1 MNDLKNLEP
10 KDVFK
15 WFYEINQHPRS
26 SGNEKEI
33 SDFLVK
39 FANDR
44 NLEVYQDEIL
54 NVIIKKPGT
63 KGYENSET
71 LIIQGHMDMVCVKTE
86 DSNHNFDTDPIE
98 MIVEGDL
105 LKANKTTL
113 GGDDGIAVAYG
124 LAILDSDEIPH
135 PPIELLI
142 TTNEE
147 TGMDGAMALTNEHLS
162 GTRLLN
168 LDTEEEGSFL
178 VSCSGGA
185 NIDSKFKVEKES
197 CNLPAY
203 EISVSGLKGGHS
215 GSEINLQRANAIKV
229 LARLFNSVK
238 ESIRLSSIEGGIKHN
253 AIPSQ
258 AKAVFVTEKYDGIR
272 DTLDKLIADIKEEY
286 RVEEPG
292 LSITINPSTSKE
304 VYTKKLSKSLLDFL
318 MILPDG
324 VQYISKDI
332 ENLVQTSLNNA
343 IIGENDGEII
353 LVTSVRSASSSSL
366 TEILSRIE
374 IMSDVFGAETRIYA
388 EYPAWQYESESKLRD
403 IAVRTYEEL
412 YGKKPHIDSIHAG
425 LECGLLKG
433 ILPNTDMISFGP
445 DIKNAHSPLEYMSIS
460 SVQRVWNYTKKLL
473 ENLK

>member
-1 MNDLKNLEP
+1 MNDVKNLEP

-39 FANDR
+39 FAKDR

-54 NVIIKKPGT
+54 NVIIKKPST

-71 LIIQGHMDMVCVKTE
+71 VIIQGHMDMVCVKTD

-98 MIVEGDL
+98 MIVDGDL
-105 LKANKTTL
+105 LKANNTTL

-185 NIDSKFKVEKES
+185 NIDSKFKVEKED

-203 EISVSGLKGGHS
+203 EILVSGLKGGHS

-229 LARLFNSVK
+229 VARLFNSVK
-238 ESIRLSSIEGGIKHN
+238 ESVRLSSIEGGIKHN

-258 AKAVFVTEKYDGIR
+258 AKAVFVSENFDKIKEIL
-272 DTLDKLIADIKEEY
+272 DTLISDIKEEY
-286 RVEEPG
+286 RVEEPE
-292 LSITINPSTSKE
+292 LDIKINPSTAKD
-304 VYTKKLSKSLLDFL
+304 VYTEKLSKSLLDFL

-343 IIGENDGEII
+343 IIGEKDGEIT

-374 IMSDVFGAETRIYA
+374 IMAEVFGGDTKIYA
-388 EYPAWQYESESKLRD
+388 EYPAWQYEAESKLRD
-403 IAVRTYEEL
+403 IAVSTYEQL
-412 YGKKPHIDSIHAG
+412 YGKKPQIDSIHAG

-433 ILPNTDMISFGP
+433 ILPNTDMISYGP
-445 DIKNAHSPLEYMSIS
+445 DIKNAHSPQEHMSIS
-460 SVQRVWNYTKKLL
+460 SVQRVWDYTKKLL